1 MPSALIENACEGLG
15 FGCKLP
21 LDKFCS
27 INSLQR
33 VFCIVITVQ
42 SIQKNR
48 VGVEEQGFLLIF
60 SECW

>member
-27 INSLQR
+27 ISSLQR
-33 VFCIVITVQ
+33 VFYIVITVQ
-42 SIQKNR
+42 SIQKI
-48 VGVEEQGFLLIF
+48 E
-60 SECW
+60 